1 MTRHFRA
8 SGLNAR
14 LLLLAAATTAALG
27 LFACDRDARA
37 GPPVSFVRY
46 QVANGGEGVVA
57 SARRDDVIVLQAF
70 WRRRLIA
77 RIRAANPDCKILIYQ
92 NLSRTAVPQ
101 LLGRHNTAIT
111 RGEAEAHGWASG
123 VPDPQESW
131 LHFVEPNDAAGYASL
146 ALRRMAT
153 KLKRAARAGQP
164 VDGVFL
170 DDVNSFSPSAVG
182 GNPTSSE
189 AEWNGWMTQ
198 VNGIVGPG
206 LQKLGYKVMA
216 NLSGSIAARNL
227 ESGGWEERQ
236 FRYFTYV
243 FDEHFAY
250 WADGTPQ
257 LQLFVDEAFRLA
269 SVARRVGTVYVAS
282 VPDGGDE
289 AKATFGLAL
298 LLIQSP
304 GRVAKAPGRGDGEPW
319 YPVYERA
326 RSLGRP
332 LRPRVSPS
340 PGVWTRKFEGGSVRV
355 NLLNRTATIR

>member
-1 MTRHFRA
+1 M
-8 SGLNAR
+8 
-14 LLLLAAATTAALG
+14 
-27 LFACDRDARA
+27 
-37 GPPVSFVRY
+37 
-46 QVANGGEGVVA
+46 ANGGEGVLA
-57 SARRDDVIVLQAF
+57 SARRDEVIVLQGF

-77 RIRAANPDCKILIYQ
+77 RIRAANPDCNILIYQ

-101 LLGRHNTAIT
+101 LLGRYNTAIT
-111 RGEAEAHGWASG
+111 RADAKARGWESG
-123 VPDPQESW
+123 VRDDQESW
-131 LHFVEPNDAAGYASL
+131 LHFVEPNDAAGYARF

-153 KLKRAARAGQP
+153 KLKKAARAGQP
-164 VDGVFL
+164 VDGIFL
-170 DDVNSFSPSAVG
+170 DDVNSFAPSAVG
-182 GNPTSSE
+182 GDPTSSA

-198 VNGIVGPG
+198 VNAIVGPG

-269 SVARRVGTVYVAS
+269 SVARRAGTVYVAS

-289 AKATFGLAL
+289 AKATFGLAM

-304 GRVAKAPGRGDGEPW
+304 GRAAKAPGRGDGEPW
-319 YPVYERA
+319 HPVYDRA
-326 RSLGRP
+326 RGLGRP
-332 LRPRVSPS
+332 VRPRVSPS
-340 PGVWTRKFEGGSVRV
+340 PGVWTRRFEGGSVRV
-355 NLLNRTATIR
+355 DLRNRTATIR